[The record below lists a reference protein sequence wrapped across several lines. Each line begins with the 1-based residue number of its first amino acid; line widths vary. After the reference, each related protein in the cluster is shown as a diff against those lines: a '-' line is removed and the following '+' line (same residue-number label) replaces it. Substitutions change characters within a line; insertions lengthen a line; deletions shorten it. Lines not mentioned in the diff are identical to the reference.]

1 MDETTGFDLGGL
13 LDKSL
18 DTVGKLLT
26 LDAAR
31 EQTKLDGRLAETRLQ
46 AELYGLPYRPMNA
59 QANAQSYT
67 AAGGFFARNNWAA
80 PVLLIVGAFLVW
92 RAAK

>member
-1 MDETTGFDLGGL
+1 MGDENAGFDIGGL

-26 LDAAR
+26 MDAAR
-31 EQTKLDGRLAETRLQ
+31 EQTKLDSRLAETRLQ

-59 QANAQSYT
+59 QANAQSYQAT
-67 AAGGFFARNNWAA
+67 MAKTTWLMPA
-80 PVLLIVGAFLVW
+80 LLLVGAYLIFS
-92 RAAK
+92 AAK